1 MSIFLLTFLSFLL
14 VGCQRAPS
22 FSLGGAYFP
31 AWLVFALGAVVATLL
46 LRLIFIRTGID
57 DVLRF
62 KPLVYIA
69 LMIVFCLAALLFFF
83 AR

>member
-1 MSIFLLTFLSFLL
+1 MRIFQLALMSFLL

-22 FSLGGAYFP
+22 FSIGGAYFP
-31 AWLVFALGAVVATLL
+31 AWVLFALGAVVVTLL
-46 LRLIFIRTGID
+46 LRLLFIRTGID

-62 KPLVYIA
+62 KPVVYSA
-69 LMIVFCLAALLFFF
+69 LMIIFCLAALLFFF

>member
-1 MSIFLLTFLSFLL
+1 MRIFLLTLMSFLL

-31 AWLVFALGAVVATLL
+31 AWLLFSLGAVVVTLL
-46 LRLIFIRTGID
+46 LRLVFIRTGLD

>member
-1 MSIFLLTFLSFLL
+1 MRTFFLILGSGFLA
-14 VGCQRAPS
+14 GCERAPS
-22 FSLGGAYFP
+22 FSIGGAYFP

-46 LRLIFIRTGID
+46 LRWVLIRTGID

-62 KPLVYIA
+62 KPVVYSA
-69 LMIVFCLAALLFFF
+69 LMLIFCLAALFIFF